1 MTVDITD
8 RAADAGVELDEAA
21 IEEFAGKVAADQAV
35 ATNAVL
41 VYLGDTLGLWRGL
54 AAVTDATSQ
63 ELADRTGLAERYVR
77 EWLAAQAAA
86 GYLHYTPGTG
96 RFRLPAEHAA
106 VLADDDSPAALGGGW
121 EFVAAVWAVTDR
133 LASAYTTG
141 NGFGYDD
148 QDPRLATAVERFFRP
163 LYRTSLVQEWLPA
176 VDGLVER
183 LRSGIRVLDVG
194 CGLGT
199 ATVLMAEHFPASS
212 FVGIDV
218 HAESLHRA
226 AQAAEEAGLSD
237 RVRFCRADGQEFDG
251 GPYDLVCYFDALHD
265 MGDPRA
271 ALREAREVLAADGV
285 VLAVEPAASDRLEDN
300 LDVLGL
306 SWYASSATACL
317 PSSLGQAGQAGLGA
331 QAGPARL
338 LEVFADAG
346 FPHARTAATTM
357 FNLVI
362 EARR

>member
-1 MTVDITD
+1 MTVDISD
-8 RAADAGVELDEAA
+8 RAADVAVDLDEARV
-21 IEEFAGKVAADQAV
+21 EEFAGKVAADQAV

-41 VYLGDTLGLWRGL
+41 AYLGDTLGLWRGL
-54 AAVTDATSQ
+54 GAVADATSQ

-86 GYLHYTPGTG
+86 GYVRYAPATG
-96 RFRLPAEHAA
+96 RFALPAEHAA

-121 EFVAAVWAVTDR
+121 EFVAAVWAATDR
-133 LASAYTTG
+133 LASAYATG
-141 NGFGYDD
+141 TGFGYEG

-163 LYRTSLVQEWLPA
+163 LYRNSLIGEWLPA
-176 VDGLVER
+176 VDGLVDR
-183 LRSGIRVLDVG
+183 LQAGVRVLDVG

-199 ATVLMAEHFPASS
+199 ATLLMAEHFPAST

-218 HAESLHRA
+218 HAESLRRA
-226 AQAAEEAGLSD
+226 SQAAAAARLSD
-237 RVRFCRADGQEFDG
+237 RVTFHQADGQQFDLG
-251 GPYDLVCYFDALHD
+251 QYDVICYFDVLHD

-271 ALREAREVLAADGV
+271 ALREAREALAVGGI

-300 LDVLGL
+300 LHPLGL

-317 PSSLGQAGQAGLGA
+317 PASLAQSGKAALGA

-338 LEVFADAG
+338 LRVFADAG
-346 FPHARTAATTM
+346 FVHARVAATTT

-362 EARR
+362 EAHG

>member
-1 MTVDITD
+1 MTTDITD
-8 RAADAGVELDEAA
+8 ITGTAAVLDEAA

-41 VYLGDTLGLWRGL
+41 AYLGDTLGLWRAL
-54 AAVTDATSQ
+54 AAVPDATSE

-86 GYLHYTPGTG
+86 GYVRYAPGSR
-96 RFRLPAEHAA
+96 RFTLPAEHAA
-106 VLADDDSPAALGGGW
+106 VLADDDSPASLGGGW

-133 LASAYTTG
+133 LATAYATG
-141 NGFGYDD
+141 NGFGYDE

-163 LYRTSLVQEWLPA
+163 LYQSSLVDEWLPA
-176 VDGLVER
+176 VDGLVAR
-183 LRSGIRVLDVG
+183 LEAGIRVLDVG

-199 ATVLMAEHFPASS
+199 ATQLLARHFPAST

-218 HAESLHRA
+218 HAESLRQARRA
-226 AQAAEEAGLSD
+226 AEDAGLAE
-237 RVRFCRADGQEFDG
+237 RVTFCLADGQQFDG
-251 GPYDLVCYFDALHD
+251 GSFDLVCYFDALHD

-271 ALREAREVLAADGV
+271 ALREARDVLAADGV
-285 VLAVEPAASDRLEDN
+285 VLAVEPAAADRLEDN
-300 LDVLGL
+300 LHPLGL

-317 PSSLGQAGQAGLGA
+317 PSSLGQQGQTGLGA

-346 FPHARTAATTM
+346 FRSARVAETTM
-357 FNLVI
+357 VNLVI

>member
-1 MTVDITD
+1 MTTD
-8 RAADAGVELDEAA
+8 TTDTTVTATGLDGAAV
-21 IEEFAGKVAADQAV
+21 EEFAGRVAGDQAV

-41 VYLGDTLGLWRGL
+41 AYLGDTLGLWRAL
-54 AAVTDATSQ
+54 AEVSDASSE

-86 GYLHYTPGTG
+86 GYVRYAPESR
-96 RFRLPAEHAA
+96 RFTLPAEHAA

-133 LASAYTTG
+133 LATAYATG
-141 NGFGYDD
+141 TGFGYDQ

-163 LYRTSLVQEWLPA
+163 LYRTSLVGEWLPA
-176 VDGLVER
+176 VDGLVAR
-183 LRSGIRVLDVG
+183 LEAGIRVLDVG

-199 ATVLMAEHFPASS
+199 ATQLLARHFPAST
-212 FVGIDV
+212 FTGIDV
-218 HAESLHRA
+218 DAASLRA
-226 AQAAEEAGLSD
+226 AQRAAQEAGLAD
-237 RVRFCRADGQEFDG
+237 RVTFCRADGQELG
-251 GPYDLVCYFDALHD
+251 GGSFDLVCYFDTLHD

-271 ALREAREVLAADGV
+271 ALREARDVLAENGL

-300 LDVLGL
+300 LHPLGL

-317 PSSLGQAGQAGLGA
+317 PSSLGQPGQTGLGA

-338 LEVFADAG
+338 LDVFADAG
-346 FPHARTAATTM
+346 FTRTRIAATTA

>member
-1 MTVDITD
+1 MSIDFAD
-8 RAADAGVELDEAA
+8 RAADETDDLDEAA
-21 IEEFAGKVAADQAV
+21 VEEFAGKVAADQAV

-54 AAVTDATSQ
+54 AAAADATSQ

-86 GYLHYTPGTG
+86 GYVRYSPATG

-121 EFVAAVWAVTDR
+121 EFVAAVWGVTDR
-133 LASAYTTG
+133 LATAYATG
-141 NGFGYDD
+141 GGFGYDG
-148 QDPRLATAVERFFRP
+148 QDPRLASAVERFFRP
-163 LYRTSLVQEWLPA
+163 LYRSSLISEWLPA
-176 VDGLVER
+176 VDGLVAR
-183 LRSGIRVLDVG
+183 LHDGIRVLDVG

-199 ATVLMAEHFPASS
+199 ATLLMAEHYPAST

-218 HAESLHRA
+218 HDESLRRASRA
-226 AQAAEEAGLSD
+226 ADAAGLSD
-237 RVRFCRADGQEFDG
+237 RATFCHADGQQVSG
-251 GPYDLVCYFDALHD
+251 GRYDLVCYFDALHD

-271 ALREAREVLAADGV
+271 ALRESREVLAADGV

-300 LDVLGL
+300 LHPLGL

-317 PSSLGQAGQAGLGA
+317 PSSLGQPGQTGLGA

-346 FPHARTAATTM
+346 FPNARTAATTM

-362 EARR
+362 EARL